1 MTDEPTAP
9 GGQAVGFPADAG
21 PQPAGPAAQ
30 PADVEPTGDAA
41 VDAAVRAVAQA
52 AGSSPAD
59 QLPAYEAAH
68 RTLREAL
75 ARIDEG

>member
-1 MTDEPTAP
+1 MTGVQPTTPDGLAVTDPRPATPVAEPAH
-9 GGQAVGFPADAG
+9 
-21 PQPAGPAAQ
+21 
-30 PADVEPTGDAA
+30 VEPTGDAA
-41 VDAAVRAVAQA
+41 VDAAVRAVVAA
-52 AGSSPAD
+52 AGSPPAD